1 MRLAAALTILISLTA
16 LAGCAAGENA
26 APESGGGTA
35 DRQTSTGANAPQT
48 QAQPAGAT
56 TQKVSLEQADASQ
69 NAPAAV
75 ERKIIRNGAL
85 KIEADSPADAQRR
98 VASVAE
104 QRGGYVVSS
113 QSTQHGGSNNA
124 RPYDVVTMEVRVPA
138 AQFDAAVEEI
148 RGVGSRV
155 VEETRTGQDV
165 TEEYIDL
172 EARSR
177 TQRALES
184 QLLEIMKGAR
194 EVSDALHVQRELAN
208 VRTEIERVEG
218 RRRFLEN
225 QSTLSTIRVT
235 LQPPA
240 PLLSSSAGGFFHEVR
255 RALGDGV
262 DIAVGVVL
270 VLIRLVIAL
279 IPVLLFIVLP
289 LYLLAR
295 FVRRHWPRRPPP
307 PPAATT
313 AVPPAA

>member
-1 MRLAAALTILISLTA
+1 MRLAAALSILISLA
-16 LAGCAAGENA
+16 VLAGCAGAENA
-26 APESGGGTA
+26 APEAGGNAERTA
-35 DRQTSTGANAPQT
+35 STAGANPPQD
-48 QAQPAGAT
+48 PATPGGAT

-69 NAPAAV
+69 GAPAAA
-75 ERKIIRNGAL
+75 ERKIIRNAAL
-85 KIEADSPADAQRR
+85 KIEVDSPADAQRR

-113 QSTQHGGSNNA
+113 QSTQHGGSNDT
-124 RPYDVVTMEVRVPA
+124 RPYDVVTLELRVPSA
-138 AQFDAAVEEI
+138 HFDAAVGEI
-148 RGVGSRV
+148 RGVGGRV
-155 VEETRTGQDV
+155 VEEKTTGQDV

-184 QLLEIMKGAR
+184 QLLEIMKGANR
-194 EVSDALHVQRELAN
+194 VSDALEVQRELAN
-208 VRTEIERVEG
+208 VRTEIERLEG

-225 QSTLSTIRVT
+225 QSSLSTIRVT

-240 PLLSSSAGGFFHEVR
+240 PLVSSSAGGFFYEVR

-262 DIAVGVVL
+262 DIAVGVLL

-279 IPVLLFIVLP
+279 IPILLFIVLP

-295 FVRRHWPRRPPP
+295 FVRRRWPRRPPP